1 MAKQIVA
8 AKETVELRF
17 DPAAFFQTVGQ
28 GRSISTYRKNEII
41 FHRAMRRTQYSISKK
56 AKLKSPLSPSRER
69 KPWSRSSA

>member
-1 MAKQIVA
+1 MAKQIAA

-41 FHRAMRRTQYSISKK
+41 FSQGDAADAKK
-56 AKLKSPLSPSRER
+56 AKSKSPSSPSKER